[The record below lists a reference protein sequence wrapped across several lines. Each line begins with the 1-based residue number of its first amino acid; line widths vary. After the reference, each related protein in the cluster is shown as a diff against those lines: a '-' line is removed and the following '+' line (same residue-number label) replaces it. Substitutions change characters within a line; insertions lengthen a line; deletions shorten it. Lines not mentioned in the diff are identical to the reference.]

1 MQALHSLRKFE
12 VSFSSEELE
21 SFPEKALL
29 PPTLTHLTINFFRNL
44 KSLNEFQHLTSL
56 QHLDIAICDN
66 LQCLPKEGLP
76 ASLSSLRPFG
86 CHLLEKRCQREKG
99 EDWTKIAHIPMI
111 MIEDEVI
118 TWAMSREALFPSW
131 GTFFCTNINY
141 EFCLLY

>member
-1 MQALHSLRKFE
+1 MEWGLQALHSLRKFE

-29 PPTLTHLTINFFRNL
+29 PPTLTDFTISSSPNL

-56 QHLDIAICDN
+56 QHLDIANCDK
-66 LQCLPKEGLP
+66 LQYLPKEGLP
-76 ASLSSLRPFG
+76 ASLSSLRLSG
-86 CHLLEKRCQREKG
+86 CPLLEKRCDREKG

-118 TWAMSREALFPSW
+118 T
-131 GTFFCTNINY
+131 
-141 EFCLLY
+141 